1 MIVKYVVGIILFSAP
16 FSLISQITMTGPSQ
30 IKSNWPISANYCL
43 NGHSSGSSY
52 TWTTSSGIFTA
63 TQFGGT
69 GPSSTYTN
77 TNTCNLI
84 ETYYWTNYSPG
95 SITVSAAGASKT
107 TTVIP
112 EDYSMNIQSLSI
124 EQRTHCPSDSIIV
137 AQVSKSYN
145 LQPSGLLR
153 CGPSGDCALLG
164 HKWYL
169 KRPNTAWIAIATVPS
184 IPNISYTSIPSNQV
198 NQFMLSQAGKNQPI
212 YDSTHWSS
220 GLISLDLSH
229 IDYLPSGSEIYLEVQ
244 RFQGSVINSDTL
256 SLNIISLPNRAV
268 SASQTLFCSDD
279 SATIAAAGGYD
290 YLWNTGD
297 TTQSITVNL
306 SGTYYALLTDSNNCS
321 ATSSK
326 KDITVVPDI
335 VLPQIWVFGA
345 ITSNGLGWVT
355 AGSTTGFSVA
365 VDTNYTYQ
373 WGIQGGSIQFGQG
386 TGNIAALWGIPGSNA
401 AVWVVISNGVCSDS
415 VGISI
420 NISGIGTDEGALQNV
435 HLFPNPNDGYFTI
448 EVGEA
453 FVGASYEIVDGM
465 GRPIERGEI
474 QSQTQAFDLADKPK
488 GVYRI
493 ALTKNDKRKTLMV
506 VIQ

>member
-1 MIVKYVVGIILFSAP
+1 MIVKYVVVIILFSAP

-198 NQFMLSQAGKNQPI
+198 NQFMLSQAGTNQPI

-244 RFQGSVINSDTL
+244 RFQGSVINSDT
-256 SLNIISLPNRAV
+256 
-268 SASQTLFCSDD
+268 TM
-279 SATIAAAGGYD
+279 
-290 YLWNTGD
+290 
-297 TTQSITVNL
+297 
-306 SGTYYALLTDSNNCS
+306 
-321 ATSSK
+321 
-326 KDITVVPDI
+326 ITVVPDI
-335 VLPQIWVFGA
+335 VLPQI
-345 ITSNGLGWVT
+345 TSNGLGWVIT
-355 AGSTTGFSVA
+355 GSTTGFSVP

-386 TGNIAALWGIPGSNA
+386 TDSIAVLWGIPDSNV
-401 AVWVVISNGVCSDS
+401 AVWVVISNGVCQDS
-415 VGISI
+415 VYL
-420 NISGIGTDEGALQNV
+420 NLVISGLGTGEGIGSKAMAY
-435 HLFPNPNDGYFTI
+435 PNPNAGVFTLEWSNIDAQQVLIYNGVGQVVASQPIAQGSTSTVIDLSAKAAGIYRAVIYGI
-448 EVGEA
+448 EGTVTL
-453 FVGASYEIVDGM
+453 
-465 GRPIERGEI
+465 P
-474 QSQTQAFDLADKPK
+474 
-488 GVYRI
+488 VYVRH
-493 ALTKNDKRKTLMV
+493 
-506 VIQ
+506 